1 MKFTNMKRKGL
12 IIGGLCI
19 ALSAAGITF
28 ALLSTSSQT
37 NENRFGG
44 AYAKVNIAVIENEKQ
59 HEDET
64 NKEELYPVI
73 MENETIRKIVK
84 IENVND
90 PSYPTTDTFV
100 RVKIIPQL
108 IDSEGNTIGQ
118 SVNVDLN
125 LNRQSENWVYDNQDD
140 VYYYTKTVAPGEQ
153 TEILLES
160 VTLKQ
165 KLSDNQKL
173 QVNVLADAISAHPET
188 NLESVWKLTNNN
200 GNYFSGFES
209 IK

>member
-37 NENRFGG
+37 NENQFGG
-44 AYAKVNIAVIENEKQ
+44 AYAKVNIAVIENNKR
-59 HEDET
+59 HEDKT
-64 NKEELYPVI
+64 NKEEIYPVI
-73 MENETIRKIVK
+73 EENETISKIVK
-84 IENVND
+84 IENVNN

-108 IDSEGNTIGQ
+108 IDDEGNTIGQ
-118 SVNVDLN
+118 SVNVTLDLN
-125 LNRQSENWVYDNQDD
+125 NESNNWVYDSKND
-140 VYYYTKTVAPGEQ
+140 VYYYTKAVAPGEE
-153 TEILLES
+153 TEVLLKS

-200 GNYFSGFES
+200 GNYFSGFGS